1 VVNIS
6 FASMNAIATLIVNIL
21 LFAMA
26 VILVRSSLKTGHRSG
41 YWAGILLLTLQVI
54 SRMLEFNTDLLFK
67 ALVLFVC
74 GVAIISAGI
83 WFEKNKT
90 KSTSSI
96 ESA

>member
-1 VVNIS
+1 
-6 FASMNAIATLIVNIL
+6 MAIILIRY
-21 LFAMA
+21 A
-26 VILVRSSLKTGHRSG
+26 LKTGQRSG
-41 YWAGILLLTLQVI
+41 YWSGILLLALQVI

-74 GVAIISAGI
+74 GVAIIVAGI

-90 KSTSSI
+90 KSPSSI